1 MCSICCKGFQGVLS
15 GGAFRGCTCL
25 KCTNQVV
32 VHQVSKK
39 CIVSSVGALETSA
52 PPVSSALIVLLVHLR
67 QVHPLRRQVHPLE
80 GELHPLERHLHPL
93 VAPPLLLKC

>member
-1 MCSICCKGFQGVLS
+1 MCSICCKDFQGVLS

-32 VHQVSKK
+32 VRQVSKK
-39 CIVSSVGALETSA
+39 CTNSFVGALETSA
-52 PPVSSALIVLLVHLR
+52 PPARSASLVRLVHLR
-67 QVHPLRRQVHPLE
+67 QVHPL
-80 GELHPLERHLHPL
+80 ERYLHPL

>member
-1 MCSICCKGFQGVLS
+1 MCSICCKGFQ

-32 VHQVSKK
+32 VYQVSKK

-52 PPVSSALIVLLVHLR
+52 PP
-67 QVHPLRRQVHPLE
+67 
-80 GELHPLERHLHPL
+80 
-93 VAPPLLLKC
+93 